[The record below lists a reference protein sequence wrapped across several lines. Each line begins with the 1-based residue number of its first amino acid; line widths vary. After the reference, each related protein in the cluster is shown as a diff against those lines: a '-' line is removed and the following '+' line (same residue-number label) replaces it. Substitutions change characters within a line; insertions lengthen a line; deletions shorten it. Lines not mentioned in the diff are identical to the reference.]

1 MASKVTDAIVW
12 YQKKVSFLFVF
23 MVTSGKKKK
32 KKLAYCFLCVKYNKC
47 KVVLHCWLV
56 FYERE

>member
-23 MVTSGKKKK
+23 MVALKKIVG
-32 KKLAYCFLCVKYNKC
+32 LLCFMC
-47 KVVLHCWLV
+47 KV
-56 FYERE
+56 